1 MILFCLVLC
10 QMKHLHEQH
19 KQSEF
24 WFSFHLHFS
33 LFRLL
38 YLIYSTNTR
47 FAIWKARFSTSRA
60 FNTTSKCRKRISSH
74 QVLPSLPAAVGKPRD
89 HGLLLITWWT
99 LRRRMDI
106 MSVKQSDSLCQ
117 GCQRLHDDLQKRDFY
132 YRASAGRRS
141 PWNISPWK
149 SADSCGGCSLLAE
162 GVTRTM
168 EARYL
173 RSKWEVHYHASRLS
187 MWNWDTTL
195 VFAGLKGSSS
205 QRQTLSILQP

>member
-1 MILFCLVLC
+1 MILFCLVLY

-74 QVLPSLPAAVGKPRD
+74 QILPSLPAAVGKPRD

-173 RSKWEVHYHASRLS
+173 RSNWEVHYHASRLS
-187 MWNWDTTL
+187 MRSMDTTL

-205 QRQTLSILQP
+205 RRQTLSFL